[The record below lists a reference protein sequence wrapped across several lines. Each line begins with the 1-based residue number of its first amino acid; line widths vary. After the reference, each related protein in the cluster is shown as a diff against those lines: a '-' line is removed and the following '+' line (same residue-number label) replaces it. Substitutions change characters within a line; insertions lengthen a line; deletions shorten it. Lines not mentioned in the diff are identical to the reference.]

1 MGNINVAVIGPAGYG
16 GGLGKK
22 GTSTEITFY
31 NLKRG
36 EDTVTL
42 IEPSKYPERLA
53 PLFYAV
59 SMARMAIL
67 VVEEISPAFGECV
80 LMLHCAGV
88 RSGFIVLRN
97 FIPKEKV
104 MPLIRGT
111 AVEGYEFVG
120 DEQGALRE
128 RLLGEAAKSRGSPT
142 EEVKAGAAVVDH
154 AFSVKGVGTVA
165 LGTVARGAVRRHDAL
180 KVVPGGKVAEVR
192 SIQKHDDDFEWS
204 VEGDRVGLALKNVEV
219 DDLDRGAVLT
229 NDAAV
234 KTAKRLE
241 VGAELLRYWPAPIKQ
256 GMAIHLG
263 HWMQFVPARVE
274 AVSDAGDWRK
284 PNLALALEKE
294 LAYVAGG
301 TAVLMYLSGQKLRVV
316 GTVRLQ

>member
-59 SMARMAIL
+59 AMAKKAML

-88 RSGFIVLRN
+88 REGFVVLRN
-97 FIPKEKV
+97 FLAKEKV

-120 DEQGALRE
+120 DDPGVLRE
-128 RLLGEAAKSRGSPT
+128 RLLEDAAKAASAPPEG
-142 EEVKAGAAVVDH
+142 VKVGIAVVDH

-165 LGTVARGAVRRHDAL
+165 LGTIAQGAVRKHDSL
-180 KVVPGGKVAEVR
+180 RVVPGDKVAEVR

-204 VEGDRVGLALKNVEV
+204 VEGDRVGLALKSVEV
-219 DDLDRGAVLT
+219 DDLDRGTVLT

-234 KTAKRLE
+234 KTTKRLE
-241 VGAELLRYWPAPIKQ
+241 GGVELLKYWPAPLKQ
-256 GMAIHLG
+256 GMAIHVG
-263 HWMQFVPARVE
+263 HWMQLVPARVE
-274 AVSDAGDWRK
+274 AISDAGDWRRA
-284 PNLALALEKE
+284 NIVLALDRE

-301 TAVLMYLSGQKLRVV
+301 TAVLMYLSGQKLRVA
-316 GTVRLQ
+316 GTIRLQ